1 MVALTSGSTTPDT
14 NGVDDA
20 NGVHLN
26 GNGVHLNGNGVHLNG
41 NGVHLNGNGVLPNGN
56 GVHKN
61 EEASWGFATRAVHVG
76 SEPSTETGA
85 VIPPISLSTTFK
97 QDGVGNHKGFEY
109 TRSQNPSRAAL
120 ESMLASIETG
130 GANALAFASGSAAT
144 ATMIQSL
151 GTDAHIIAVNDV
163 YGGTWRYMMRVAKE
177 LSGLSVGW
185 VNPEGSAEEVRA
197 ALRPNTKLIWLESPT
212 NPLLLPAVSARDL
225 RPLDRDIFAAGRLL
239 VDNTFLS
246 PYYASPLLPIHLPDG
261 TTLPGADVVIHSL
274 TKYINGHSDLT
285 FLQNAHGAVPSAFD
299 CYLAQRGAKTLQL
312 RMQAAGTSAL
322 LLARTLQKHPAVES
336 VIYPGLASHP
346 RHAVAWKSLS
356 PHARRWV
363 QKLPGVGEDGAGD
376 FPYSGIVSVRL
387 RNEAQALKFLEELR
401 IFTLAESLGGVE
413 SLAEH
418 PATMTHSSIP
428 EAEREE
434 RGITGGLV
442 RMSVGVEDAEDLL
455 RDALRA
461 LEIAS
466 AL

>member
-1 MVALTSGSTTPDT
+1 MVALTNGSSHTNGINGT
-14 NGVDDA
+14 NGV
-20 NGVHLN
+20 
-26 GNGVHLNGNGVHLNG
+26 
-41 NGVHLNGNGVLPNGN
+41 N
-56 GVHKN
+56 GVHKS

-76 SEPSTETGA
+76 SEPSADTGA

-97 QDGVGNHKGFEY
+97 QNGVGNHKGFEY

-144 ATMIQSL
+144 ATVIQSL
-151 GTDAHIIAVNDV
+151 GADAHIIAVNDV
-163 YGGTWRYMMRVAKE
+163 YGGTYRYMTRVAKE
-177 LSGLSVGW
+177 LSGLEVGW
-185 VNPEGSAEEVRA
+185 VDPEGSAEQIRV
-197 ALRPNTKLIWLESPT
+197 ALKPNTKLIWLESPT
-212 NPLLLPAVSARDL
+212 NPLLLLPSLPEISALLTEIYSQPADVIASHNFPPT
-225 RPLDRDIFAAGRLL
+225 RPLVL

-246 PYYASPLLPIHLPDG
+246 PYFASPLLPIQFPDG
-261 TTLPGADVVIHSL
+261 TNLPGADIVLHSL
-274 TKYINGHSDLT
+274 TKYINGHSDVLLGCVVLPAFSPVLSRLT

-299 CYLAQRGAKTLQL
+299 CFLAQRGAKTLQL

-322 LLARTLQKHPAVES
+322 RLAQTLQQHPAVAE
-336 VIYPGLASHP
+336 VIYPGLAEHG
-346 RHAVAWKSLS
+346 RHAVAWQSLS

-363 QKLPGVGEDGAGD
+363 QTLPGVENGEGD

-387 RNEAQALKFLEELR
+387 RGEAQALKFLEELR

-442 RMSVGVEDAEDLL
+442 RISVGVEDTEDLI

-466 AL
+466 AQ